1 MEKELQELP
10 ISVQSF
16 RKLRNNNYLYVDKT
30 KDILNIAKN
39 EKSYFLSR
47 PRRFGKS
54 LLISTLENLFLGNK
68 ELFKDLYIHNKWDWE
83 ETYPVIRIDLGE
95 RSHKTGEELKKS
107 LNIFLTELAK
117 ENNIKLNYENHNDK
131 FGELIKKLHKT
142 QNKKVVVLIDEYDK
156 PILDNISY
164 PDVQG
169 VMKEILHDFYQIL
182 KSQDDNLRFAF
193 ITGVTKFVG
202 TSIFSGL
209 NSPKDLT
216 LSNNSSTICGY
227 TEEELGSYFKNFI
240 PILGE
245 KYGMNEK
252 TILKSVKDM
261 YNGYSWD
268 GENFLYNPNSILSLF
283 DEMKFNNYWFETG
296 TPTFL
301 LELLKTK
308 TNLNSILNQVETG
321 SEISNS
327 YDPEN
332 IPIIPLMFQ
341 SGYLTIKKIKV
352 IDLID
357 NYILSIPNKEVK
369 DSLVKYLL
377 NLCVNYPLDN
387 INNLRNKMR
396 TNFLNKDS
404 KNLNFNLRE
413 MIANVPYHLHLDK
426 EKYYHTIFII
436 WLNLLGFE
444 IDGEIATDKGRMDA
458 ALIIDNEAF
467 IIEIKFSEDAN
478 KIDDLID
485 EALNQIKNKKYY
497 EKYLKYNISFLGIA
511 FADKE
516 VKCKFNKM
524 KEKS

>member
-1 MEKELQELP
+1 
-10 ISVQSF
+10 
-16 RKLRNNNYLYVDKT
+16 VDKT
-30 KDILNIAKN
+30 KDIFNIAKN

-54 LLISTLENLFLGNK
+54 LLISTLENLFLRNKKLFK
-68 ELFKDLYIHNKWDWE
+68 ELYIYDKWNWE
-83 ETYPVIRIDLGE
+83 EICPVIRIDLGN
-95 RSHKTGEELKKS
+95 RSHENGEELKNS
-107 LNIFLTELAK
+107 LDIFLTKIAK
-117 ENNIKLNYENHNDK
+117 TNNINLDYKGYADK
-131 FGELIKKLHKT
+131 FGELIEGLADKYG
-142 QNKKVVVLIDEYDK
+142 KKVVVLVDEYDK
-156 PILDNISY
+156 PILDNISNHNVR
-164 PDVQG
+164 DE
-169 VMKEILHDFYQIL
+169 MKKILHNFYQII
-182 KSQDDNLRFAF
+182 KGHDDYLRFVF
-193 ITGVTKFVG
+193 ITGVSKFVG

-209 NSPKDLT
+209 NSHKDLT
-216 LSNNSSTICGY
+216 LSNNFSTICGY
-227 TEEELGSYFKNFI
+227 TEDELGSYFKNFI

-283 DEMKFNNYWFETG
+283 DEMRFNNYWFETG

-301 LELLKTK
+301 IETLKGNSELSKIFTE
-308 TNLNSILNQVETG
+308 VESG

-341 SGYLTIKKIKV
+341 SGYLTIKKIKI

-357 NYILSIPNKEVK
+357 DYILSIPNKEVK
-369 DSLVKYLL
+369 DSLIKYLL
-377 NLCVNYPLDN
+377 NIYIDYPLNDVDS
-387 INNLRNKMR
+387 LRNRMR

-404 KNLNFNLRE
+404 ENLNLNLRE
-413 MIANVPYHLHLDK
+413 MIANVPYQLHVGK
-426 EKYYHTIFII
+426 EKYYHSIFLL

-444 IDGEIATDKGRMDA
+444 ICGEISTDKGRMDA
-458 ALIIDNEAF
+458 TLIIDKEAF
-467 IIEIKFSEDAN
+467 IIEIKFSKDAN

-497 EKYLKYNISFLGIA
+497 EKYLKYNMNFLGIA
-511 FADKE
+511 FAGKK
-516 VKCKFNKM
+516 VKCKFNEM
-524 KEKS
+524 RILNGN